1 MTLVERARRFLG
13 KAHPSS
19 RQRAAIEDESS
30 LLIIASKLPFLNEAQ
45 RRAIAQLNDQA
56 RSQLGEGC
64 TLCATAG
71 FIELYAQDQNEIVE
85 LVKHYDAFD
94 LGTNMYNERDFGV
107 LFKRNDGRWTPDTP
121 DGDWSHG
128 AVFWFISYLSKGDGG
143 LSPAP
148 WDEAQT
154 ERVLTLILPSEYI

>member
-13 KAHPSS
+13 KAPPPP
-19 RQRAAIEDESS
+19 RQRTAIEAESS
-30 LLIIASKLPFLNEAQ
+30 LLIIASKLPFLSEAQ
-45 RRAIAQLNDQA
+45 RRAIAHLNDQA
-56 RSQLGEGC
+56 RTQLGEGC
-64 TLCATAG
+64 ALCTTDG
-71 FIELYAQDQNEIVE
+71 FLELYAQDRDEIVE
-85 LVKHYDAFD
+85 LVKQYDTFD
-94 LGTNMYNERDFGV
+94 LGTNIYNEHDFGV

-128 AVFWFISYLSKGDGG
+128 AVFWFISYLSKADGG
-143 LSPAP
+143 LSSAP

>member
-1 MTLVERARRFLG
+1 MKLVERAQNFFG
-13 KAHPSS
+13 KAHSPSNRRTS
-19 RQRAAIEDESS
+19 IDDDAS
-30 LLIIASKLPFLNEAQ
+30 LLMIASKLPFLSEAQ
-45 RRAIAQLNDQA
+45 RRAIARLNDQA
-56 RSQLGEGC
+56 RAQLGEGC
-64 TLCATAG
+64 TLCTTDG
-71 FIELYAQDQNEIVE
+71 FLELYAQDRDEIVE

-94 LGTNMYNERDFGV
+94 LGTNIYNERDFGV

-128 AVFWFISYLSKGDGG
+128 AVFWFMSYLSKGDGG
-143 LSPAP
+143 LSSAP